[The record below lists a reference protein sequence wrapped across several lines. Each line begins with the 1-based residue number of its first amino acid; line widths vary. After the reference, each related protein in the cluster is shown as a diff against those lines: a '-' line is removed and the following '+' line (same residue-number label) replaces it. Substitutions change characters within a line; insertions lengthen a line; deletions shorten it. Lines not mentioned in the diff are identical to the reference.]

1 MLISS
6 QEARILARG
15 HGVLID
21 GAKYSSGVI
30 HVNDI
35 VSAVL
40 QCLTRDITIGR
51 IYNLA
56 DNFNVTWREY

>member
-1 MLISS
+1 M
-6 QEARILARG
+6 ARG